1 MLIEDFYHDAGLD
14 WSVATSALLRKN
26 RLKRAQIVLAHPE
39 GGEQGGYLNHS
50 NRVKQLST
58 SPEVPRL
65 SDLWSVGTTLV

>member
-39 GGEQGGYLNHS
+39 GGGAGRIFKSQQPRQAAEH
-50 NRVKQLST
+50 LS
-58 SPEVPRL
+58 
-65 SDLWSVGTTLV
+65 